1 MRNSIQPFPQYEN
14 EQNSQEKYQFRDQ
27 SDDDRKE
34 NEREKELEKVEEELE
49 EQSSDWGDVDPAGGE
64 DPTAPG
70 SAVEYLIIKKPLTKW
85 LFCMNN
91 FNMDAALNVF

>member
-14 EQNSQEKYQFRDQ
+14 EQNSQEKYQFTDQ

-34 NEREKELEKVEEELE
+34 KEREKELEKVEEELE

-64 DPTAPG
+64 EPTAPG
-70 SAVEYLIIKKPLTKW
+70 SAV
-85 LFCMNN
+85 
-91 FNMDAALNVF
+91 